1 MKKLILIFTLIA
13 FTVCFSVLNA
23 QELRVKLTVNS
34 AQVPG
39 TNKAVFET
47 LQTALNEYLQDRK
60 WTDFTYGENERIDC
74 NIMLTVKSYTDEIMS
89 CELQVTANR
98 PVYGASYTTPL
109 FNFRDEKVNFIY
121 KEFDPIELNTSTY
134 DNNIAAILAYYAYVV
149 IGMDLD
155 SFSKLGGTP
164 AFHVAEQIVNQSQ
177 SKSNEVEASGWKAFD
192 SDRNRYALIN
202 NLLDERFKKFRNF
215 YYDYHRL
222 GLDIMS
228 QNVSNG
234 RAKIAEGL
242 PILREL
248 KRQYPSSI
256 LLITFLDAKNDELI
270 NMFSSRATESE
281 KKSVYEILTD
291 VNPAATSRYEAIKTG
306 K

>member
-1 MKKLILIFTLIA
+1 M
-13 FTVCFSVLNA
+13 
-23 QELRVKLTVNS
+23 
-34 AQVPG
+34 
-39 TNKAVFET
+39 
-47 LQTALNEYLQDRK
+47 
-60 WTDFTYGENERIDC
+60 
-74 NIMLTVKSYTDEIMS
+74 
-89 CELQVTANR
+89 
-98 PVYGASYTTPL
+98 
-109 FNFRDEKVNFIY
+109 FNVRDEKVNFIY
-121 KEFDPIELNTSTY
+121 KEFAPRELNTSRY
-134 DNNIAAILAYYAYVV
+134 YNNIAAILAYYAYVV

-192 SDRNRYALIN
+192 RDRNRYAWIN

-242 PILREL
+242 PVLREL

-256 LLITFLDAKNDELI
+256 LLITFLDANNDELI

-281 KKSVYEILTD
+281 KKSVY
-291 VNPAATSRYEAIKTG
+291 
-306 K
+306 